1 MPTILDQVPAP
12 RALPPGRADLLRA
25 QLVEHARRH
34 PEADPRP
41 YAGSSPRA
49 PRRTLRWTRL
59 VPVGV
64 AAAGAAVA
72 VALNVAAPAP
82 AYASWTASPT
92 AMDPDQMRTE
102 GAACVA
108 DVRSAFPSAR
118 ADLAPVV
125 GERRGDFRTS
135 MVAAGDQVS
144 VCAEWLG
151 ERSEDHVQTGN
162 TLDGLV
168 TDAVLPKDAEVA
180 LLAVPGQTSG
190 TGAARVAFGLVSPR
204 VKRLVVTTVTG
215 TEVTATVAN
224 GYFLAWWPSGAE
236 VATLTSYDA
245 AGRATTTT
253 P

>member
-34 PEADPRP
+34 PETDPRP
-41 YAGSSPRA
+41 YAVSPARA
-49 PRRTLRWTRL
+49 PRRIFRWTRL

-92 AMDPDQMRTE
+92 AMDPDEMRTE

-108 DVRSAFPSAR
+108 NVRSAFPSAR
-118 ADLAPVV
+118 ADLAPVA
-125 GERRGDFRTS
+125 GERR
-135 MVAAGDQVS
+135 
-144 VCAEWLG
+144 
-151 ERSEDHVQTGN
+151 EDHVQTGN